1 MVGSVFQNPRT
12 QFFNM
17 DPDSEMAFGIEDQ
30 ARPIGELVERVTRTA
45 KDLNIRDLMDRNI
58 FELSGGEKQK
68 IAFASVF
75 AMASIAE
82 LREHLGLIKS
92 QGKTILIAEHRLFYL
107 MDLVDRIVYL
117 KDGRIAGIF
126 TPEEFRRLPRTEREA
141 RGLRAIDLD
150 GVTAGMGRPAGGSSF
165 LELWQVSL
173 MSKKRDVLHDIDLRV
188 TGGEVLGIVGR
199 NGSGKTAL
207 SRALCGLHAGSQGE
221 FLWVRSAGEPQ
232 GQVATFLH
240 GDAGRELR
248 ALRRKCGG

>member
-1 MVGSVFQNPRT
+1 
-12 QFFNM
+12 
-17 DPDSEMAFGIEDQ
+17 
-30 ARPIGELVERVTRTA
+30 
-45 KDLNIRDLMDRNI
+45 MDRNI

-68 IAFASVF
+68 IAFASVY
-75 AMASIAE
+75 AMDPEIYLLDEPSSNLDMASIAE
-82 LREHLGLIKS
+82 LREHLGLIKN

-141 RGLRAIDLD
+141 GGLRAIDLD

-232 GQVATFLH
+232 VPVATFLH

-248 ALRRKCGG
+248 ALRRKRGG